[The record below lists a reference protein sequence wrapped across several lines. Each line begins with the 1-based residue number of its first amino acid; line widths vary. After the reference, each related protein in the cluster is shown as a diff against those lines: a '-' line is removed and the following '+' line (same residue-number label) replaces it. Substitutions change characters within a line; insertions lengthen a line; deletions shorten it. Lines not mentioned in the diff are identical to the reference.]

1 MNFDINKVLGDM
13 LAAMKN
19 SLSDNWDE
27 VQGPA
32 KQFLENK
39 KERLKLLSELRISGD
54 LSQEKFESRLE
65 DEKLI
70 LEAELNALAVV
81 SKAIAQKAVNAAMD
95 VLSSAVKAAI
105 DIIL

>member
-95 VLSSAVKAAI
+95 VLSRAVKAAI

>member
-13 LAAMKN
+13 LAAMKDTVT
-19 SLSDNWDE
+19 DNWDE

-39 KERLKLLSELRISGD
+39 KERLQLLSDLRISGD

-70 LEAELNALAVV
+70 FEAELNALAVI

-95 VLSSAVKAAI
+95 VLIKAVKAVI